1 MDMGY
6 QGQQNQMND
15 LNQQGQFQQS
25 RASAVPQFPLEELK
39 KYFAPKKSPKA
50 GITFLVIGILF
61 CVGVLCNAPA
71 LLVVGLPLI
80 AIGVYLLAN
89 LQPHSKITDEEYE
102 RWVKAQLDVLIIKSL
117 DKLDLDRNER
127 GERKP
132 LILRSFVL
140 SPSGT
145 LYTSDSVRWKIGKDG
160 RPHFSVNVFTIFWKE
175 DHHLAVYRGD
185 VVALNPHA
193 HTERTWE
200 YFYTDIV
207 GATTNDVQ
215 VSITIGKNQYPY
227 RLRNFSMRVNSGE
240 SIDAT
245 VDADPI
251 DNRQDLPRFHLPES
265 GVDETLAQI
274 RSLLREKKQTKM

>member
-1 MDMGY
+1 M
-6 QGQQNQMND
+6 
-15 LNQQGQFQQS
+15 
-25 RASAVPQFPLEELK
+25 
-39 KYFAPKKSPKA
+39 
-50 GITFLVIGILF
+50 IGIVFSL
-61 CVGVLCNAPA
+61 GVLCNVPA

-80 AIGVYLLAN
+80 AIGVFLLAN

-102 RWVKAQLDVLIIKSL
+102 RWVTAQVNTLIVKSL
-117 DKLDLDRNER
+117 DKLNLDRNER

-132 LILRSFVL
+132 LILHSFAL

-145 LYTSDSVRWKIGKDG
+145 LYTADDVRWKIGGDG
-160 RPHFSVNVFTIFWKE
+160 HPHFSVNIYTIFWKE

-185 VVALNPHA
+185 IVALNPQA

-215 VSITIGKNQYPY
+215 VSLLIGQNQYAY

-240 SIDAT
+240 SVDAT

-251 DNRQDLPRFHLPES
+251 DNRQNLPSFHLPNS

>member
-1 MDMGY
+1 MDMEY
-6 QGQQNQMND
+6 QGQQNQMNA
-15 LNQQGQFQQS
+15 LNQQGQFQQRQVNS
-25 RASAVPQFPLEELK
+25 VPQLPLEELK
-39 KYFAPKKSPKA
+39 KYFALKKSPKA
-50 GITFLVIGILF
+50 GITFLLIGILF
-61 CVGVLCNAPA
+61 SLGVLCNVPA

-80 AIGVYLLAN
+80 AVGVLLLAN
-89 LQPHSKITDEEYE
+89 LQPQSKITDEEYE
-102 RWVKAQLDVLIIKSL
+102 QWVTAQLGTLIIKSL
-117 DKLDLDRNER
+117 DKLDLDRSER

-132 LILRSFVL
+132 LILHSFAL

-145 LYTSDSVRWKIGKDG
+145 LYTADDVRWKIGKDG
-160 RPHFSVNVFTIFWKE
+160 HPHFSVNIFTIFWKE

-185 VVALNPHA
+185 IVALNPQA

-215 VSITIGKNQYPY
+215 VSIPIGKNQYAY

-240 SIDAT
+240 SVDAT

-251 DNRQDLPRFHLPES
+251 DNRQNLPHFHLPDS